1 MDVASSGLRNFRQSE
16 KINLCLPTT
25 TASTNTI
32 QIKGKPWLIV
42 PWLPGWKASS
52 KSQVV
57 SVFIKTKK
65 QYKFLAIDEKNCNFR
80 TILSQ
85 STT

>member
-1 MDVASSGLRNFRQSE
+1 MDAASSGLRNFRQSE

-25 TASTNTI
+25 IASTSTI
-32 QIKGKPWLIV
+32 QIKGKLWLIV
-42 PWLPGWKASS
+42 PWLPGWKPSS

-65 QYKFLAIDEKNCNFR
+65 QYKLLTIEEKKW
-80 TILSQ
+80 
-85 STT
+85 